1 MGASGT
7 TICEWINNEKGH
19 RHLSLKMQNVE
30 FKITVPSKPRRFF
43 FRGLIFRGIAGGGGE
58 WRGIPGTGEQIFSPP
73 FHPVRGIFPKK
84 PRQKWKIFLGEEKFF
99 LHNWRGNPG

>member
-1 MGASGT
+1 M
-7 TICEWINNEKGH
+7 I
-19 RHLSLKMQNVE
+19 LSILSHGV
-30 FKITVPSKPRRFF
+30 FF
-43 FRGLIFRGIAGGGGE
+43 FGGSFFGVLRGGGGE